1 MCERGWSST
10 SGCREPRMHYHCG
23 SREPL
28 FEVVVLYFGKDI
40 SEMLLGRFHGYL
52 IHLTSDVGMNQRFY
66 RMHSLRRFVMSLRIN
81 QNTTALNAHRN
92 LVKANERVAKSL
104 ERLSSGLRINSAG
117 DGAAALMASEQLRAQ
132 ISSIEQ
138 AIRNSESTTA
148 MVQTAEGA
156 LGEANNTLVELRQL
170 AIQSANEGSND
181 AVMLAAN
188 QASIVNMIESIDR
201 IGQFTQFGQK
211 KLLDG
216 SSGVS
221 GLAIGK
227 GLEYVKAVRETKTS
241 GEKGYDVKV
250 MELATKA
257 NIMGT
262 APLTKE
268 LITQGE
274 SLYVTEGGKTATYVT
289 KETDTIEA
297 AIAGF
302 SNAAKKA
309 GLNVSIMDG
318 GNGAIKIEH
327 NLYGSAHSF
336 TAASST
342 AGVISKEAGSF
353 VSATK
358 GKDLRGTINGEPTI
372 GMGVNMTGITGNQTT
387 DGLTVSFNTMD
398 PNFAETEEGISVG
411 KINVSQNAMTFQ
423 IGPNQGQKVN
433 IAMQNVSSGALARG
447 IENLSGFQSLKDVD
461 VTTAQ
466 GALDAMTLVD
476 KAINEVIAVRAEL
489 GAFQNHTLE
498 INTANM
504 RVAKENMVAAES
516 TIRDTDMAAEMAEF
530 VKNDLIMQSSAAML
544 AHANQIPQ
552 KVMRLLE

>member
-1 MCERGWSST
+1 
-10 SGCREPRMHYHCG
+10 
-23 SREPL
+23 
-28 FEVVVLYFGKDI
+28 
-40 SEMLLGRFHGYL
+40 
-52 IHLTSDVGMNQRFY
+52 
-66 RMHSLRRFVMSLRIN
+66 MSLRIN

-92 LVKANERVAKSL
+92 LVNANERVSKSL

-117 DGAAALMASEQLRAQ
+117 DGAAAMMASEQLRAQ
-132 ISSIEQ
+132 IASIDQ
-138 AIRNSESTTA
+138 AIRNTESTTA

-156 LGEANNTLVELRQL
+156 LSEANNTLVEMRQL

-188 QASIVNMIESIDR
+188 QASIKNMLESIDR

-221 GLAIGK
+221 GLAIGE
-227 GLEYVKAVRETKTS
+227 GLEYVSAVRETKGS
-241 GEKGYDVKV
+241 GEKGYEVKV

-262 APLTKE
+262 TPLTKE
-268 LITQGE
+268 LIAQGE
-274 SLYVTEGGKTATYVT
+274 SLYVSEGGKTATYVT
-289 KETDTIEA
+289 KETDTVDA

-302 SNAAKKA
+302 ANAAKKA
-309 GLNVSIMDG
+309 GLNVSIANAGDG
-318 GNGAIKIEH
+318 RITIEH
-327 NLYGSAHSF
+327 NLYGSQHTFNAG
-336 TAASST
+336 SST
-342 AGVISKEAGSF
+342 AGVISTEAGSF
-353 VSATK
+353 VAANK
-358 GKDLRGTINGEPTI
+358 GKDIRGTINGEPTT
-372 GMGVNMTGITGNQTT
+372 GMGINMTGIKGNPTT
-387 DGLTVSFNTMD
+387 DGLTASFQTKD
-398 PNFAETEEGISVG
+398 PNFTESEEGAVVG
-411 KINVSQNAMTFQ
+411 RVNVSQDAMTFQ

-447 IENLSGFQSLKDVD
+447 IENESGFQSLKDVD
-461 VTTAQ
+461 VTTTQ
-466 GALDAMTLVD
+466 GALDTMTLVD
-476 KAINEVIAVRAEL
+476 KAINDVIAVRAEL

-498 INTANM
+498 INAANM

-516 TIRDTDMAAEMAEF
+516 TIRDTDMAEEMAEF

-544 AHANQIPQ
+544 AQANQIPQ